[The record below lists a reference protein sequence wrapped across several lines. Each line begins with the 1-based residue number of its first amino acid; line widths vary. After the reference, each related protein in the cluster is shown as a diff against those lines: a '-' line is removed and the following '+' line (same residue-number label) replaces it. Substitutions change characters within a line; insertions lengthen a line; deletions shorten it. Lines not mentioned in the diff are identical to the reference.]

1 MSEASESTKLAAQRQ
16 PGGRTGLAMLLVAYA
31 LFTLGSMVT
40 IVAVPWL
47 VLTTTGSATKMGVVA
62 AATTVPFLITS
73 VFATPAADRLGMQA
87 TVVVTSMGGAL
98 SMAVVAIVP
107 DINFAVLLV
116 MVAVNGGLNGV
127 GGRAQHVLL
136 RPMGEAAGIP
146 MIRVTSFY
154 DGLNNIALLTGAPLG
169 GLLIYWVGAQGAIW
183 ADAAAM
189 AVCGL
194 IVATL
199 VRPPAGS
206 LPDTKDAAN
215 EKYVAALLRG
225 FRHLWADQLLFGML
239 LMVTLANVF
248 SVANSAVFV
257 PLWVSDVYGAAP
269 AVGIILGA
277 YSVGVVLGNA
287 VFTMVSTRLPQY
299 LTFIVSIV
307 IACAPR
313 QLVLG
318 LTDELVY
325 VLVVTF
331 VSGLAAAAIR
341 PILGAMLYARV
352 PPELQNRV
360 FGLVAAVCRAG
371 LAVGGVMAGWLVAGF
386 GLQEAILVS
395 GCVALLV
402 TIIPL
407 LRYRPSVHGKLLAGD
422 DTDSTE
428 DTTEAT
434 TESTADSA
442 TEPAVESTVDE
453 QPSDDALA
461 TEKR

>member
-1 MSEASESTKLAAQRQ
+1 MAERVESANPAAQRQ

-73 VFATPAADRLGMQA
+73 IFATPAADRLGMQA
-87 TVVVTSMGGAL
+87 TVIVTSIGGAL
-98 SMAVVAIVP
+98 SMAVIAIVP
-107 DINFAVLLV
+107 DVNFIVLLA

-136 RPMGEAAGIP
+136 RPMGEAAGMP
-146 MIRVTSFY
+146 MIRVTSVY
-154 DGLNNIALLTGAPLG
+154 DGLNNIAMLSGAPLG
-169 GLLIYWVGAQGAIW
+169 GLLILWFGAQGAIW

-189 AVCGL
+189 AACAL

-206 LPDTKDAAN
+206 LPDTGTAAS
-215 EKYVAALLRG
+215 EPYVAALLRG

-248 SVANSAVFV
+248 SIANTSVFV

-269 AVGIILGA
+269 AVGIILGT
-277 YSVGVVLGNA
+277 YSVGVVAGNA
-287 VFTMVSTRLPQY
+287 IFTVVSTRLPQY
-299 LTFIVSIV
+299 LTFILSIV

-313 QLVLG
+313 QLILG
-318 LTDELVY
+318 ITDELGY
-325 VLVVTF
+325 VVVVTF
-331 VSGLAAAAIR
+331 VSGMAAAAIR
-341 PILGAMLYARV
+341 PILGAMLYSRV
-352 PPELQNRV
+352 PVELQNRV

-371 LAVGGVMAGWLVAGF
+371 LAVGGVMAGWLVAGL

-395 GCVALLV
+395 GCVCLVV

-407 LRYRPSVHGKLLAGD
+407 LRYRPSVHGKLLAGED
-422 DTDSTE
+422 EATEEGTVEDRAEGTAE
-428 DTTEAT
+428 DTKDEAGQ
-434 TESTADSA
+434 EGGDR
-442 TEPAVESTVDE
+442 
-453 QPSDDALA
+453 LA

>member
-1 MSEASESTKLAAQRQ
+1 MSDPGESTKLSAQRQ

-40 IVAVPWL
+40 MVAVPWL

-87 TVVVTSMGGAL
+87 TVVVTSIGGAL

-107 DINFAVLLV
+107 DVNFAVLLA
-116 MVAVNGGLNGV
+116 MVAVSGGLNGV

-136 RPMGEAAGIP
+136 RPMGEAAGMP
-146 MIRVTSFY
+146 MIRVTSIY
-154 DGLNNIALLTGAPLG
+154 DGLNNVALLSGAPLG
-169 GLLIYWVGAQGAIW
+169 GLLIYWFGAQGAIW

-189 AVCGL
+189 AACGL

-199 VRPPAGS
+199 VRPPEGS
-206 LPDTKDAAN
+206 LPNTADAAN
-215 EKYVAALLRG
+215 ERYIPALVRG

-248 SVANSAVFV
+248 SIANTAVFV

-269 AVGIILGA
+269 AVGIILGT
-277 YSVGVVLGNA
+277 YSVGVVVGNA
-287 VFTMVSTRLPQY
+287 VFTVVSTRLPQY
-299 LTFIVSIV
+299 LTFIVAIV

-318 LTDELVY
+318 ITDELVY
-325 VLVVTF
+325 VIVLTF
-331 VSGLAAAAIR
+331 VSGMAGAAIR

-386 GLQEAILVS
+386 GLQDAILLS
-395 GCVALLV
+395 GGVCLV
-402 TIIPL
+402 VTLIPL
-407 LRYRPSVHGKLLAGD
+407 LRYRPSVHGRLLAAD
-422 DTDSTE
+422 DKE
-428 DTTEAT
+428 DKE
-434 TESTADSA
+434 E
-442 TEPAVESTVDE
+442 EE
-453 QPSDDALA
+453 LA
-461 TEKR
+461 AEKS